1 MIQFK
6 NVSKSFTKGVK
17 AVDGLNF
24 TIEKGEFVCFIGTSG
39 SGKTTSMRLINR
51 METISEG
58 SITINGED
66 IRDKDEVLLRREIG
80 YVIQQIGLMPHM
92 TIYEN
97 IAMVPNLLGWPK
109 EKTRATA
116 IDLMKR
122 IDLSQDLLESYPS
135 ELSGGMQQRIGVI
148 RALAADQE
156 IVLMDEP
163 FGALDPITREAL
175 QRLIKRLQFEMNK
188 TIVFVTHDMDEA
200 LLLADRIVIMDKG
213 KVVQLGTP
221 QEILTS
227 PANDFVKSLIGEDRL
242 SQSSFE
248 YETVE
253 KIMLKDP
260 IKINENETARNVA
273 RLMNKTKVDDI
284 LIVDDNN
291 ILKGR
296 VDLRSITLNR
306 NPDILAKDLM
316 KKVTFVSNTTS
327 IRDSIY
333 YISDLGYRNLSV
345 VDDKGHLVG
354 LVTRSSI
361 VSEVYDVFWKEYEPE
376 IEAENE
382 VAIITDD
389 KVQSAVELLF
399 SNDDEK
405 QENNDKEELDAK

>member
-58 SITINGED
+58 SININGED

-389 KVQSAVELLF
+389 KVQ
-399 SNDDEK
+399 
-405 QENNDKEELDAK
+405 

>member
-1 MIQFK
+1 MIEFK
-6 NVSKSFTKGVK
+6 NVSKSFVKGVK
-17 AVDGLNF
+17 AVDSLNF
-24 TIEKGEFVCFIGTSG
+24 TIKKGEFVCFIGTSG

-58 SITINGED
+58 SITINGEN
-66 IRDKDEVLLRREIG
+66 INDKDEVKLRREIG

-97 IAMVPNLLGWPK
+97 ITMVPTLLGWSK
-109 EKTRATA
+109 EKMRATA
-116 IDLMKR
+116 VDLIKR
-122 IDLSQDLLESYPS
+122 IDLSEDLLEAYPA

-163 FGALDPITREAL
+163 FGALDPITRESL

-253 KIMLKDP
+253 KIMLKNP
-260 IKINENETARNVA
+260 ISINKNEKVGKVA
-273 RLMNKTKVDDI
+273 KLMNKTKVDDI
-284 LIVDDNN
+284 LVVDDEGV
-291 ILKGR
+291 LMGR
-296 VDLRSITLNR
+296 VDLYTLTRSR
-306 NPDILAKDLM
+306 NPETLVSDIM
-316 KKVTFVSNTTS
+316 KKVTFVLNTTS

-345 VDDKGHLVG
+345 VDDLGRLVG

-376 IEAENE
+376 IEVEHE
-382 VAIITDD
+382 VALVMDE
-389 KVQSAVELLF
+389 KVQSAVELLLN
-399 SNDDEK
+399 SDDD
-405 QENNDKEELDAK
+405 NKEESDDKWVF